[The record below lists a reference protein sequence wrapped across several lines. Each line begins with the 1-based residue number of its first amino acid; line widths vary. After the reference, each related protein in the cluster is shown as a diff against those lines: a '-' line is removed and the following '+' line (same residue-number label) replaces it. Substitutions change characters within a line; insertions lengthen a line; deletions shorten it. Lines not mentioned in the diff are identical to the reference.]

1 MSSKWVILLFP
12 LILAGCASGPRTLEA
27 GNPNVTEANVARIQ
41 AGMQEAEVL
50 AILGP
55 ADEVKAQPDGAREW
69 LYRSSTGETVKSS
82 TFARRTT
89 KIRAKLLVVT
99 LEPDGRVANVT
110 YDERREKIY

>member
-1 MSSKWVILLFP
+1 MRLALLGLLFF
-12 LILAGCASGPRTLEA
+12 LGFTGCASGPRTLAA

-50 AILGP
+50 SILGP
-55 ADEVKAQPDGAREW
+55 ADEVKARADGAREW
-69 LYRSSTGETVKSS
+69 LYRSSTGETERPR

>member
-1 MSSKWVILLFP
+1 MQSPLLG
-12 LILAGCASGPRTLEA
+12 LLLLLGLAGCASGPRTLEA

-50 AILGP
+50 AVLGP
-55 ADEVKAQPDGAREW
+55 ADEVKDGPAGAREW
-69 LYRSSTGETVKSS
+69 LYRSSTGETEKPS